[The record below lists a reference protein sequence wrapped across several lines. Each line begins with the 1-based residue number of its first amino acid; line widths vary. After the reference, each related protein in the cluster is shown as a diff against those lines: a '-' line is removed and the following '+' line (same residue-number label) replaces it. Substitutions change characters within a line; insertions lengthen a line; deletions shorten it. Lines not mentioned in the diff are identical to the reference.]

1 MLRSQMTVLEWDTSK
16 SKNPG
21 ERVEV
26 CEASAEVRV
35 QDCPHSQS
43 QDKEFLCRYSLKT
56 TRFRCIVL
64 Q

>member
-1 MLRSQMTVLEWDTSK
+1 MLRSEMTVMEWDTSE
-16 SKNPG
+16 SKNSG
-21 ERVEV
+21 ERVEG
-26 CEASAEVRV
+26 CEASGEVRV